1 MTNSWEKQP
10 WVESY
15 RLALMETNATKMPA
29 RIDTAKSAIKS
40 RAEGLGRSVDG
51 AAERGALMDAL
62 NALRFLTQEGTRLKK
77 GGAPPESPEVLDLLL
92 PAHLSSR
99 YDISR

>member
-1 MTNSWEKQP
+1 MKPWEEQP
-10 WVESY
+10 WVDSY
-15 RLALMETNATKMPA
+15 RLALIETNAAKMPD
-29 RIDTAKSAIKS
+29 RIETAKSAIKS
-40 RAEGLGRSVDG
+40 RIEALGRFVYG

-62 NALRFLTQEGTRLKK
+62 NALRSLTQEGTRLKK